1 PVPDRGSQPR
11 LRTDRP
17 GEGQPGDAADPARCI
32 AYRERGHAGC
42 GARPRRPHR
51 ARDRCRSVRNGERVP
66 AGGRPTVGAARR
78 AGRAGRRG
86 RHHDHALCSQES
98 AHHLFARAGV
108 RRQAAHRRGDAPLRH
123 VVRGSRA
130 GQASG
135 RPARVLRNRSAG
147 AVQGSDGAAGQSPV
161 AVFLRGQRI
170 RQGRPGRA
178 GRRLRVDRRRRRH
191 GGRATR
197 RAMRGGQSAGQHVV
211 VAAPASADAGAG
223 CARADDRSWAGLEEF
238 RLMAKINLLPWRA
251 ERRERRKREF
261 FTHLAVAFVA
271 ALVLVLLW
279 GFWVSLR
286 IGNQNDRNEYLK
298 GQITQLDAKITEIQN
313 LQKVKDHL
321 LARKRIV
328 EKLQS
333 SRSQM
338 VHLFDQIV
346 QTIPAGARVTGL
358 KQQGDK
364 LTLDGVA
371 QSNATVAEYMRNIE
385 ASPWMGPTT
394 LVSTTNVHNTTNTPY
409 EFELVVALTTL
420 NSDDHGA
427 PASGSSVAP

>member
-1 PVPDRGSQPR
+1 
-11 LRTDRP
+11 
-17 GEGQPGDAADPARCI
+17 
-32 AYRERGHAGC
+32 
-42 GARPRRPHR
+42 
-51 ARDRCRSVRNGERVP
+51 
-66 AGGRPTVGAARR
+66 
-78 AGRAGRRG
+78 
-86 RHHDHALCSQES
+86 
-98 AHHLFARAGV
+98 
-108 RRQAAHRRGDAPLRH
+108 
-123 VVRGSRA
+123 
-130 GQASG
+130 
-135 RPARVLRNRSAG
+135 
-147 AVQGSDGAAGQSPV
+147 
-161 AVFLRGQRI
+161 
-170 RQGRPGRA
+170 
-178 GRRLRVDRRRRRH
+178 
-191 GGRATR
+191 
-197 RAMRGGQSAGQHVV
+197 
-211 VAAPASADAGAG
+211 
-223 CARADDRSWAGLEEF
+223 
-238 RLMAKINLLPWRA
+238 MAKINLLPWRA

-394 LVSTTNVHNTTNTPY
+394 LVSTTNVHNATNTPY
-409 EFELVVALTTL
+409 EFELVVALTTPKT
-420 NSDDHGA
+420 DDNGA
-427 PASGSSVAP
+427 PASGSSVAPAAASTTTLAAAGTSSTVPMAASAAPIQAPASPAVDPAATSAPVASSARAAKAPQAPAASATKGGARP